1 MPEGLVK
8 FLNFDRGYGFIVPA
22 DGGREV
28 FFRDS
33 VLEEVALDAL
43 WEGQQVAYELF
54 PARAGANERGPR
66 ASVVRPLRLT
76 RSSAPSQPAGHAPLV
91 RNPRAL
97 AKKPSW
103 RR

>member
-1 MPEGLVK
+1 MPEGFVK

-33 VLEEVALDAL
+33 ALEDVALDAL
-43 WEGQQVAYELF
+43 WEGQQVAYDLA
-54 PARAGANERGPR
+54 PSRSGPKERGPR
-66 ASVVRPLRLT
+66 ATAVRPLRLT
-76 RSSAPSQPAGHAPLV
+76 RSSAPSPPEGHAPLV

>member
-28 FFRDS
+28 FFRGS
-33 VLEEVALDAL
+33 VVEDLALEEL
-43 WEGQQVAYELF
+43 WEGQQVAYELTNSR
-54 PARAGANERGPR
+54 PGPNERGPR

-76 RSSAPSQPAGHAPLV
+76 RSTAPIQPSGHAPLL
-91 RNPRAL
+91 RNARSL

>member
-8 FLNFDRGYGFIVPA
+8 FLNFDRGYGFIAPA
-22 DGGREV
+22 DGSRDV
-28 FFRDS
+28 FFRS
-33 VLEEVALDAL
+33 AVLEELTLDQL

-54 PARAGANERGPR
+54 PARAGTDQRGPR
-66 ASVVRPLRLT
+66 ASVVSAMRLT
-76 RSSAPSQPAGHAPLV
+76 RSSAPGQPPGHAPLL
-91 RNPRAL
+91 RNARSL